1 MSLATLK
8 KKSKTIYGN
17 SISSSTIS
25 TNGFYLNGNKR
36 VIGSVNTTNL
46 GKSVTRTP
54 FKGTE
59 PVGHGGGSR
68 CRVSGRAARKCGGG
82 SKYLKAVSN
91 SGSSCTTQTLI
102 KPSSKNQKGL
112 IATKYKWMSSTYP
125 NYWVKHLNE
134 PEKTSSSSYIESLK
148 NKVIS
153 NCGLNEILCLNK
165 ESVVNIV
172 STINGNKYAFNGLT
186 TYLSEYALSVGT
198 YTLKDVPPTHA
209 INLYNNDENLI
220 SITSNTENIDGLDDH
235 GLGKTGYY
243 GDVVITV
250 KGNFE
255 TASIF
260 CIYHGYMGGEK
271 MLRYTNNCEIE
282 KENTST
288 TYIEC
293 TNKYTN
299 KYTIGTKCKP
309 VNKDVLAADTY
320 DNYLSNL
327 KHKCLESQHIPY
339 AVTKNAT
346 VY

>member
-68 CRVSGRAARKCGGG
+68 CRVSGRAARKCGNGN
-82 SKYLKAVSN
+82 KYLKVVSN
-91 SGSSCTTQTLI
+91 SGSSCTPQTLI
-102 KPSSKNQKGL
+102 KISTKNQKGL
-112 IATKYKWMSSTYP
+112 IDTKYKWMSSTYP
-125 NYWVKHLNE
+125 NYWVKHINE
-134 PEKTSSSSYIESLK
+134 PENTSSSSYIESLR
-148 NKVIS
+148 NKAIS

-172 STINGNKYAFNGLT
+172 STSSGNKYAFNGLT
-186 TYLSEYALSVGT
+186 TYISEYALSVGT
-198 YTLKDVPPTHA
+198 YTLKDIPQIHA

-220 SITSNTENIDGLDDH
+220 SITSGTVKTDGSSE
-235 GLGKTGYY
+235 LGTTGYY

-250 KGNFE
+250 KGNFG

-260 CIYHGYMGGEK
+260 CINHGYMGGEN

-293 TNKYTN
+293 TNKYH
-299 KYTIGTKCKP
+299 IGTKCQT

-327 KHKCLESQHIPY
+327 KYKCLELQHIPY

>member
-8 KKSKTIYGN
+8 KKSKTMYGN

-68 CRVSGRAARKCGGG
+68 CRVSGRAARKCGN
-82 SKYLKAVSN
+82 SNKYLKVVSN
-91 SGSSCTTQTLI
+91 SGSNCTPQTLV
-102 KPSSKNQKGL
+102 KTSTKNQKGL
-112 IATKYKWMSSTYP
+112 IHTKYKWMSTTYP
-125 NYWVKHLNE
+125 NYLVKHINE
-134 PEKTSSSSYIESLK
+134 PENTSSSSYIESLK
-148 NKVIS
+148 NKAIS

-172 STINGNKYAFNGLT
+172 STSSGNKYYAFNGLT
-186 TYLSEYALSVGT
+186 TYIIEYALGVGT
-198 YTLKDVPPTHA
+198 YTLKDVSIDHP

-220 SITSNTENIDGLDDH
+220 SITSGTEKTDGSSA
-235 GLGKTGYY
+235 LGTTGYY

-250 KGNFE
+250 KGNFGR
-255 TASIF
+255 ASIF
-260 CIYHGYMGGEK
+260 CIYHGYMGGEN
-271 MLRYTNNCEIE
+271 MLRYTSNCQIE

-293 TNKYTN
+293 TN

-327 KHKCLESQHIPY
+327 KHKCLELQHIPY
-339 AVTKNAT
+339 AITKNAT

>member
-59 PVGHGGGSR
+59 PAGHGGGSR
-68 CRVSGRAARKCGGG
+68 CRVSGRAARKCGNGN
-82 SKYLKAVSN
+82 KYLKVVSN
-91 SGSSCTTQTLI
+91 SGSNCTPQTLV
-102 KPSSKNQKGL
+102 KPSTKNQKGL
-112 IATKYKWMSSTYP
+112 IDTKHKWMSSTYP
-125 NYWVKHLNE
+125 NYWVKHINE
-134 PEKTSSSSYIESLK
+134 PENTSSSSYIESLR
-148 NKVIS
+148 NKAIS
-153 NCGLNEILCLNK
+153 NCGLNEIPCLNK

-172 STINGNKYAFNGLT
+172 STTNDNKYAFNGLT
-186 TYLSEYALSVGT
+186 TYISEYALSVGT
-198 YTLKDVPPTHA
+198 YTLKNVPIGHP

-220 SITSNTENIDGLDDH
+220 SITSGTETGN
-235 GLGKTGYY
+235 GYY

-250 KGNFE
+250 KGNFG

-260 CIYHGYMGGEK
+260 CIYHGYMGGEN
-271 MLRYTNNCEIE
+271 MLRYTNNCQIE

-293 TNKYTN
+293 TN

-327 KHKCLESQHIPY
+327 KHKCLELQHIPY
-339 AVTKNAT
+339 AITINPT

>member
-68 CRVSGRAARKCGGG
+68 CRVSGRAARKCGNGN
-82 SKYLKAVSN
+82 KYLKVVSN
-91 SGSSCTTQTLI
+91 SGSSCTSQTLI
-102 KPSSKNQKGL
+102 KISTKNQKGL
-112 IATKYKWMSSTYP
+112 IDTKYKWMSSTYP
-125 NYWVKHLNE
+125 NYWVKHINE
-134 PEKTSSSSYIESLK
+134 PETTSSSSYIESLK
-148 NKVIS
+148 NKAIS
-153 NCGLNEILCLNK
+153 NCGLNEIPCLNK

-172 STINGNKYAFNGLT
+172 STSSGNKYAFNGLT
-186 TYLSEYALSVGT
+186 TYISEYALSVGT
-198 YTLKDVPPTHA
+198 YILKDIPQIHA
-209 INLYNNDENLI
+209 MAILNNGKEGMITYLGDANNKLTKEVNGINYDF
-220 SITSNTENIDGLDDH
+220 
-235 GLGKTGYY
+235 YY
-243 GDVVITV
+243 GDITINVIS
-250 KGNFE
+250 NFDKV
-255 TASIF
+255 SVY
-260 CIYHGYMGGEK
+260 CYNHGYMGGENI
-271 MLRYTNNCEIE
+271 LRYTNNCEIE

-293 TNKYTN
+293 TNKYHI
-299 KYTIGTKCKP
+299 KTKCQP

-327 KHKCLESQHIPY
+327 KHKCLELQHIPY
-339 AVTKNAT
+339 AITKNAT